1 MSEGRTKYASLGYAL
16 PMLVGLTGVAGAT
29 DTCPIVGPG
38 MSLSGVAVG
47 LVSHHNAATG
57 TQTLPRILLQ
67 NLSHQTCAA
76 AVVFFDNFSNE
87 LGRVEFTLAAFL
99 QGPDA
104 VTVCPTSVT
113 VGGEGARDFDD
124 LCSHIADQGSS
135 GDLVPTST
143 ASTPGDFEGKAVIC
157 VERSCEEGTRPSAL
171 YAQSENLELDLV
183 VDEASGYNGFAIRSW
198 NKGNVSFRG
207 TGRSK

>member
-1 MSEGRTKYASLGYAL
+1 MSGSLTKYVPLGYAL

-29 DTCPIVGPG
+29 EGTCPIVGPD

-47 LVSHHNAATG
+47 LVSHQNSATG

-76 AVVFFDNFSNE
+76 AVLFFDNFSNE
-87 LGRVEFTLAAFL
+87 LGRVEFTLAPFL
-99 QGPDA
+99 QGADA

-113 VGGEGARDFDD
+113 VGGEGARDGDD
-124 LCSHIADQGSS
+124 LCSRIADQGGS
-135 GDLVPTST
+135 GDL
-143 ASTPGDFEGKAVIC
+143 GDFEGRAVIC
-157 VERSCEEGTRPSAL
+157 VERRCEEGARPPQGAI
-171 YAQSENLELDLV
+171 YVQSENLELDLI

-207 TGRSK
+207 TARSR